1 MAGNSFGQAFRVT
14 TFGESHGTAVGCI
27 VDGCP
32 ANISLDVDYL
42 RRELARRKPG
52 GGHAST
58 SREEA
63 DEPAILSGVFEGKT
77 LGTPIAVIISNTAQN
92 SGDYDKLKNVYRPG
106 HADLVWEL
114 KYGLRDH
121 RGGGRSSGRET
132 AARVAAGAVA
142 KRFLAAYHISIRAWV
157 RSIAGIEAPPPD
169 SDDFDLDEA
178 EVNSLRIPCRLT
190 AELAAAKI
198 EKLRRDGESAGG
210 VVECHVR
217 SIPAG
222 LGEPV
227 FDKLDALIAQ
237 AVMSLG
243 AVKGIEF
250 GAGFAAAAMTGSES
264 NDRPLPSGVP
274 LITGGNI
281 AYSSNNS
288 GGVLGGISNGARLEF
303 RAAFKPV
310 PSIAKKQLTIDDRG
324 REAEIEIGGRHDI
337 CVCPRAVPVVEAMTA
352 LVLADLMLRKRGDRL
367 DCL

>member
-1 MAGNSFGQAFRVT
+1 MAGNSFGEAYRVT
-14 TFGESHGTAVGCI
+14 TFGESHGAAVGCV

-32 ANISLDVDYL
+32 AGIPFDDDYL

-52 GGHAST
+52 GGSAST
-58 SREEA
+58 SRDES
-63 DEPAILSGVFEGKT
+63 DEPEILSGVFEGKT
-77 LGTPIAVIISNTAQN
+77 LGTPIAVIIRNTAQK
-92 SGDYDKLKNVYRPG
+92 SGDYDRLRDVYRPG
-106 HADLVWEL
+106 HADLVWDV

-142 KRFLAAYHISIRAWV
+142 KAFLAKHGISIRAWV
-157 RSIAGIEAPPPD
+157 RSIAGIEAPTPGGGG
-169 SDDFDLDEA
+169 FDLDEA
-178 EVNSLRIPCRLT
+178 EANSLRIPCRRT
-190 AELAAAKI
+190 AERAAAKI
-198 EKLRRDGESAGG
+198 EELRKAGESAGG
-210 VVECHVR
+210 VVECHALGLG
-217 SIPAG
+217 IG

-227 FDKLDALIAQ
+227 FDKLDALLAQ

-250 GAGFAAAAMTGSES
+250 GAGFASALMIGSES
-264 NDRPLPSGVP
+264 NDRPLASGIPP
-274 LITGGNI
+274 LASGKV

-310 PSIAKKQLTIDDRG
+310 PSIAKRQLTIDREG
-324 REAEIEIGGRHDI
+324 REIDLEIGGRHDV

-352 LVLADLMLRKRGDRL
+352 LVLADLMLRGRGNR
-367 DCL
+367 C